1 MNYKIVEAD
10 NIYPDV
16 LLYRGYD
23 ENYNPTVVIYAIGN
37 ESENKENKQEITVVE
52 IVEFVEVS
60 TAISFI
66 KNFDEKSAN
75 EWCKTKNIYY

>member
-1 MNYKIVEAD
+1 MNYKILQTD

-16 LLYRGYD
+16 LLYREYNKD
-23 ENYNPTVVIYAIGN
+23 YNPTVVIYAIGN
-37 ESENKENKQEITVVE
+37 DSEKKEAKQEITVVE

-60 TAISFI
+60 TVISFI

-75 EWCKTKNIYY
+75 KWCKIKNIYY